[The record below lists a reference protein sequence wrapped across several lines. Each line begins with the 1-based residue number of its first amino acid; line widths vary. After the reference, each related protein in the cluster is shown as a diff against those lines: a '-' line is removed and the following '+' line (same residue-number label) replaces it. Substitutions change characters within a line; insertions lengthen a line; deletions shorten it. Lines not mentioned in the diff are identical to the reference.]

1 MFILDDRQ
9 KDIIKK
15 YPIDNG
21 LDYFRKNYSDFVL
34 RSSFESSCKEI
45 ASSVMTDKG
54 DFLWIQTLRDM
65 LIALVGAEHLIKKL
79 LGAILG
85 LDTAL
90 ELPPHRR
97 SSHKSLFE
105 DIISFL
111 TRFPEKA
118 SVEDIAILLE
128 HVITEPV
135 DVISLWAAVYR
146 VVYEVSSPPIIP
158 SQKKSCCGFTPV
170 AFCHSLW
177 QGLPNVYWSLLT
189 VNLGWWMELSSWA

>member
-1 MFILDDRQ
+1 
-9 KDIIKK
+9 
-15 YPIDNG
+15 
-21 LDYFRKNYSDFVL
+21 
-34 RSSFESSCKEI
+34 
-45 ASSVMTDKG
+45 
-54 DFLWIQTLRDM
+54 M

-85 LDTAL
+85 LDAAP

-111 TRFPEKA
+111 TWFPEKA

-135 DVISLWAAVYR
+135 DVISLWAAVY
-146 VVYEVSSPPIIP
+146 
-158 SQKKSCCGFTPV
+158 
-170 AFCHSLW
+170 
-177 QGLPNVYWSLLT
+177 
-189 VNLGWWMELSSWA
+189 